1 MKTLTS
7 ERSSEINSKR
17 WRLGRVDARRVP
29 RVRWVKAADGN
40 EEAELEQGPRSLKGC
55 GEETDSRGAPEGA
68 EGKVVWAAEMQ
79 AEELG
84 RAA

>member
-1 MKTLTS
+1 M
-7 ERSSEINSKR
+7 
-17 WRLGRVDARRVP
+17 DARRVP

-55 GEETDSRGAPEGA
+55 REETDSRGVPEGA
-68 EGKVVWAAEMQ
+68 EGKVVWVAETQ